1 MRRILVVEDEPDIAF
16 GLEEDLRR
24 NGYEV
29 QTVGDGAS
37 ALLRARGEA
46 WDLILLDVM
55 LPRVDGFEVC
65 RELRRSRVK
74 TPVILLTAKAQE
86 AEKVLGLELGADDYV
101 TKPFSP
107 RELRA
112 RIGAVLRRFEGE
124 SLGVCRFEAL
134 EVDFD
139 GAAVRKSGVPVE
151 LTALEFRLLKTFIE
165 RRGRVLSREQLIDAA
180 WEQGTNVSDR
190 VVDTHILN
198 LRKKIETDPSRPR
211 LIHGV
216 RGLGYRFDGRET

>member
-1 MRRILVVEDEPDIAF
+1 MRRILVVEDEPDIAL
-16 GLEEDLRR
+16 GLQESLQR

-29 QTVGDGAS
+29 ELAADGAA
-37 ALLRARGEA
+37 ALRRGRDET

-55 LPRVDGFEVC
+55 LPHLDGFQVC
-65 RELRRSRVK
+65 RELRRSRIH
-74 TPVILLTAKAQE
+74 TPIILLTAKAHE

-112 RIGAVLRRFEGE
+112 RIQAVLRRFEKD
-124 SLGVCRFEAL
+124 SLGICRFGNL

-139 GAAVRKSGVPVE
+139 GASVRNNGVSVE
-151 LTALEFRLLKTFIE
+151 LTALEFRLLKTFVE

-180 WEQGTNVSDR
+180 WEQGTHVSDR
-190 VVDTHILN
+190 AVDTHILN
-198 LRKKIETDPSRPR
+198 LRKKIETEPSQPR
-211 LIHGV
+211 LIQGV
-216 RGLGYRFDGRET
+216 RGLGYRFSGAES

>member
-1 MRRILVVEDEPDIAF
+1 MKRILIVEDDPDIAL

-24 NGYEV
+24 NGYAVE
-29 QTVGDGAS
+29 TAGDGAT
-37 ALLRARGEA
+37 ALRRAELET

-55 LPRVDGFEVC
+55 LPRMDGFEVC
-65 RELRRSRVK
+65 RELRRARVK

-112 RIGAVLRRFEGE
+112 RISAVLRRFDEDI
-124 SLGVCRFEAL
+124 LGVARFGDV

-139 GAAVRKSGVPVE
+139 SALVRKAGVTVD
-151 LTALEFRLLKTFIE
+151 LTALEFRLLKTLVE
-165 RRGRVLSREQLIDAA
+165 RRDRVLSREQLIDAA
-180 WEQGTNVSDR
+180 WERGTHVSDR

-198 LRKKIETDPSRPR
+198 LRKKIETNPSEPEW
-211 LIHGV
+211 IHGI
-216 RGLGYRFDGRET
+216 RGLGYRFEGRKT

>member
-16 GLEEDLRR
+16 GLQEDLTR

-29 QTVGDGAS
+29 QIVSDGEN
-37 ALLRARGEA
+37 ALRRAQDEA
-46 WDLILLDVM
+46 WNLILLDVM
-55 LPRVDGFEVC
+55 LPRVDGFQIC
-65 RELRRSRVK
+65 RELRKSRIK
-74 TPVILLTAKAQE
+74 TPIIVLTAKSHE

-112 RIGAVLRRFEGE
+112 RINAVLRRFENE
-124 SLGVCRFEAL
+124 STGICRFGNI

-139 GAAVRKSGVPVE
+139 GAAVRKNGTPVD
-151 LTALEFRLLKTFIE
+151 LTALEFRLLRTFVE

-180 WEQGTNVSDR
+180 WEHGTNVSDR

-198 LRKKIETDPSRPR
+198 LRKKIERDPSQPL
-211 LIHGV
+211 LIQGV
-216 RGLGYRFDGRET
+216 RGLGYRFNGNET

>member
-1 MRRILVVEDEPDIAF
+1 MKRILVVEDEPDIAF

-24 NGYEV
+24 NGYDV
-29 QTVGDGAS
+29 FTVGDGES
-37 ALLRARGEA
+37 ALRVAREHR

-65 RELRRSRVK
+65 RELRRARIK
-74 TPVILLTAKAQE
+74 APVILLTAKTQE
-86 AEKVLGLELGADDYV
+86 AEKVLGLEIGADDYV

-112 RIGAVLRRFEGE
+112 RIQAVLRRTDADG
-124 SLGVCRFEAL
+124 LGICRFGDL

-139 GAAVRKSGVPVE
+139 GAAVHKEGSRVD
-151 LTALEFRLLKTFIE
+151 LTALEFRLLKTFVK
-165 RRGRVLSREQLIDAA
+165 RRGRVLTREQLIDAA
-180 WEQGTNVSDR
+180 WEHGTHVSDR

-198 LRKKIETDPSRPR
+198 LRKKIEMDPSRPQ
-211 LIHGV
+211 LIQGV
-216 RGLGYRFDGRET
+216 RGLGYRFDGHET

>member
-1 MRRILVVEDEPDIAF
+1 MRRILVVEDEPDIAL
-16 GLEEDLRR
+16 GLQEDLRR

-29 QTVGDGAS
+29 QTVDDGED
-37 ALLRARGEA
+37 ALRRARSEA

-55 LPRVDGFEVC
+55 LPRMDGFQVC
-65 RELRRSRVK
+65 RELRRSRIQ
-74 TPVILLTAKAQE
+74 TPIILLTAKTHE

-112 RIGAVLRRFEGE
+112 RINAVLRRFETE
-124 SLGVCRFEAL
+124 SPGICRFGDL

-139 GAAVRKSGVPVE
+139 GAAVRKDSVPVE
-151 LTALEFRLLKTFIE
+151 LTALEFRLLKTFVE

-180 WEQGTNVSDR
+180 WEHGTHVSDR

-198 LRKKIETDPSRPR
+198 LRKKIETDPSQPR
-211 LIHGV
+211 LIQGV
-216 RGLGYRFDGRET
+216 RGLGYRFSGSES

>member
-1 MRRILVVEDEPDIAF
+1 MKRILVVEDEPDIAF
-16 GLEEDLRR
+16 GLESDLRR
-24 NGYEV
+24 NGYDV
-29 QTVGDGAS
+29 STAVDGES
-37 ALLRARGEA
+37 ALRRARSES

-55 LPRVDGFEVC
+55 LPRMDGFEVC
-65 RELRRSRVK
+65 RELRRARIK
-74 TPVILLTAKAQE
+74 TPIILLTAKAQE

-112 RIGAVLRRFEGE
+112 RIVAVMRRFEDE
-124 SLGVCRFEAL
+124 SLGVQRFGDL

-139 GAAVRKSGVPVE
+139 AAIVRKNKTVVD

-165 RRGRVLSREQLIDAA
+165 RRGRVLSREQIIDAA
-180 WEQGTNVSDR
+180 WEHGTNVSDR

-198 LRKKIETDPSRPR
+198 LRKKIETDPSRPQ
-211 LIHGV
+211 LIRGV
-216 RGLGYRFDGRET
+216 RGIGYRFGGNET

>member
-1 MRRILVVEDEPDIAF
+1 MKRILVVEDEPDIAL

-24 NGYEV
+24 NGFDV
-29 QTVGDGAS
+29 QTVVDGDA
-37 ALLRARGEA
+37 ALRRARAEP

-55 LPRVDGFEVC
+55 LPRLDGFEVC
-65 RELRRSRVK
+65 RELRRARIK
-74 TPVILLTAKAQE
+74 TPVILLTAKSQE

-112 RIGAVLRRFEGE
+112 RMNAVLRRFEHE
-124 SLGVCRFEAL
+124 SLGVRRFGDL

-139 GAAVRKSGVPVE
+139 AAMVRKKGIAVD

-165 RRGRVLSREQLIDAA
+165 RGGRVLTREQLIDSA
-180 WEQGTNVSDR
+180 WDHGTHVSDR

-198 LRKKIETDPSRPR
+198 LRKKIESDPARP
-211 LIHGV
+211 LFIQGV
-216 RGLGYRFDGRET
+216 RGMGYRFDGEES